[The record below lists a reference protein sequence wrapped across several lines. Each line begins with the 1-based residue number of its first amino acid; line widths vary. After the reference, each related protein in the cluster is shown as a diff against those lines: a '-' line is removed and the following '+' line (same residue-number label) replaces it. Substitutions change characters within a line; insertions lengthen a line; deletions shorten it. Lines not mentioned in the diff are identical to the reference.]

1 MLEGLLKDPVDFV
14 RQAAFIGYS
23 LVVQNYNSKFES
35 NVEGL
40 RKKIGIEQF

>member
-40 RKKIGIEQF
+40 RKKLE